1 MRNHLFQNLG
11 YQNILSP
18 LSLALILSPSVSHSH
33 VLMEASMFEGEKKNS
48 SGSDSALQQR
58 TILNQILPNVSGYQ
72 DYLGSFFNNTSSWA
86 PQNIY

>member
-33 VLMEASMFEGEKKNS
+33 VLMEASTFEGEKKKILVVLIRLS
-48 SGSDSALQQR
+48 SREQ
-58 TILNQILPNVSGYQ
+58 
-72 DYLGSFFNNTSSWA
+72 F
-86 PQNIY
+86 